1 MKQKTV
7 LTSLAFVLIV
17 FLATLTGC
25 KYNTKNLE
33 NPRWES
39 NALTPL
45 VTTRLTMQNVV
56 GDTTLKTEADNS
68 LTYVH
73 KQTLLNVPLADYL
86 AIPDTELVTYARLD
100 SLKLASQTITYKYTL
115 GRFARD
121 LIATG
126 VPSNI
131 FLGTAIL
138 NFHDSTIPNIPALSY
153 TAGPTSP
160 WQEFNATSLFKSAT
174 LSQGKLEVKMENH
187 FPIELQN
194 LSFKIRNKT
203 DKATI
208 ANIVVPVP
216 LEADTGTYTHTEDL
230 AGKTVEGNMEGQ
242 VLNMNVPST
251 NNVPIDTNKAII
263 ITLRAYD
270 LQAEKATA
278 VFPTQYLKN
287 DKSYIVY
294 DMGGSN
300 ITKIKVK
307 SGKIRIKVE
316 SALEDTMYVLFSV
329 PKAIK
334 DGDSLIAEAKVPPAP
349 PGGVRVDSTVA
360 SIAGYEIDYTYDQFG
375 GPGHTVN
382 TFEQIFKVRI
392 DSTGIERTIDIS
404 DSVKVTYGLYDIV
417 PEYAEGWFINKD
429 INIAPGSVDFS
440 FFDKIQAGTFD
451 FQSINMDLT
460 VENSIG
466 VNANMY
472 VGGKI
477 KGLNT
482 RTGNSVTLTSP
493 VIDNVVT
500 ITGPTLSQKG
510 QTITNTYSLNKS
522 NSNIQ
527 AFLNNLPNK
536 ITYEGIAKMNEGVP
550 NTSYINHAY
559 DYSRA
564 KADLNIN
571 IPLNGIAD
579 HLTLLDT
586 SNISFASTGGV
597 EIAEGTLKLMIDN
610 KFPFSTAI
618 QAYFI
623 DANNMIIDSLFTNGP
638 NTASAGKDNG
648 AGIITE
654 PNRTILPAYVNKD
667 KMARI
672 RNSKKVIFKIVLNTV
687 NGTKIYSDYGIDLKI
702 IGDFKYTSST
712 R

>member
-1 MKQKTV
+1 MKQKSFFLVTALGLV
-7 LTSLAFVLIV
+7 MSLL
-17 FLATLTGC
+17 LSTGC

-33 NPRWES
+33 NPKWES

-45 VTTRLTMQNVV
+45 VSTRLTMQNVV
-56 GDTTLKTEADNS
+56 GDTTLRVEGDNS
-68 LTYVH
+68 LTYVY
-73 KQTLLNVPLADYL
+73 KKTLLDVPLKNYL
-86 AIPDTELVTYARLD
+86 MIPDTELVTYARLD
-100 SLKLASQTITYKYTL
+100 SLKLASQTITYIYTL

-126 VPSNI
+126 VPTNI
-131 FLGTAIL
+131 FLGNAIL
-138 NFHDSTIPNIPALSY
+138 ASHGSTIPNIPALSY
-153 TAGPTSP
+153 TSGPTSP

-174 LSQGKLEVKMENH
+174 LSAGFLEVKMENH

-194 LSFKIRNKT
+194 LSFLIRNKT

-216 LEADTGTYTHTEDL
+216 LEADTGTYTHTENL
-230 AGKTVEGNMEGQ
+230 AGKTVEGSMEGQ
-242 VLNMNVPST
+242 VVSMNVPST

-270 LQAEKATA
+270 LQASKATA

-287 DKSYIVY
+287 EKSYVVY
-294 DMGGSN
+294 DMGGNN

-349 PGGVRVDSTVA
+349 PGGVRVDST
-360 SIAGYEIDYTYDQFG
+360 IAYIDGYEIDYTYNQYG
-375 GPGHTVN
+375 GPGVTVN

-429 INIAPGSVDFS
+429 INITPGSVDFS

-477 KGLNT
+477 KGINT

-510 QTITNTYSLNKS
+510 QTITNTYSINKS

-527 AFLNNLPNK
+527 TFLNNLPNK
-536 ITYEGIAKMNEGVP
+536 IVYEGVAKMNEGVP
-550 NTSYINHAY
+550 STFYINHAY
-559 DYSRA
+559 DFSRA

-571 IPLNGIAD
+571 IPLNGVAD

-610 KFPFSTAI
+610 KFPFSAAI

-638 NTASAGKDNG
+638 STAQAGKDNG
-648 AGIITE
+648 AGLITE
-654 PNRTILPAYVNKD
+654 PNRTVMPTYVNKD

>member
-1 MKQKTV
+1 MKQKSVLITLALVLTV
-7 LTSLAFVLIV
+7 L
-17 FLATLTGC
+17 LTILSGC

-33 NPRWES
+33 NPKWES

-45 VTTRLTMQNVV
+45 VSTRLTMQNVV
-56 GDTTLKTEADNS
+56 GDTTLKVEGDNS
-68 LTYVH
+68 LTYIH
-73 KQTLLNVPLADYL
+73 RQTLLDVPLQNYL

-100 SLKLASQTITYKYTL
+100 SLKLSSQTITYSYTL

-126 VPSNI
+126 VPTNI
-131 FLGTAIL
+131 FLGSAL
-138 NFHDSTIPNIPALSY
+138 LASHGSTIPNIPALTYAS
-153 TAGPTSP
+153 TSTSP
-160 WQEFNATSLFKSAT
+160 WQEFNATSLFKSAK
-174 LSQGKLEVKMENH
+174 LKAGFLEVKMENH
-187 FPIELQN
+187 FPIEIQN
-194 LSFKIRNKT
+194 LSFMIRNKT

-230 AGKTVEGNMEGQ
+230 AGKTVEGIMEGQ
-242 VLNMNVPST
+242 VVSMNIPST

-263 ITLRAYD
+263 IRLRAYD

-294 DMGGSN
+294 NMGGSN
-300 ITKIKVK
+300 VTKIKVK
-307 SGKIRIKVE
+307 TGKIRIKVE
-316 SALEDTMYVLFSV
+316 SSLQDTMYVLFSV

-334 DGDSLIAEAKVPPAP
+334 DGDSLIANAKVPPAP

-360 SIAGYEIDYTYDQFG
+360 SIAGYEIDYTYNEFG
-375 GPGHTVN
+375 GPGLTVN
-382 TFEQIFKVRI
+382 TFEQIFQVRI

-429 INIAPGSVDFS
+429 INIEPGSVDFA

-460 VENSIG
+460 VQNSIG

-482 RTGNSVTLTSP
+482 RTGNAVTLTSP

-500 ITGPTLSQKG
+500 IMGPTLSQKG

-527 AFLNNLPNK
+527 TFLNNLPNK
-536 ITYEGIAKMNEGVP
+536 ITYQGVAKMNEGVP
-550 NTSYINHAY
+550 STSYINHAY

-571 IPLNGIAD
+571 IPLNGVAD

-610 KFPFSTAI
+610 KFPFSAGI
-618 QAYFI
+618 QAYFVN
-623 DANNMIIDSLFTNGP
+623 ANNQIIDSLFTNGP
-638 NTASAGKDNG
+638 NTAQAGKDNG
-648 AGIITE
+648 AGLIIE

-667 KMARI
+667 KMTRI
-672 RNSKKVIFKIVLNTV
+672 RNSKKVIFKIVLNTI

-712 R
+712 Q

>member
-1 MKQKTV
+1 MKQKSFFLVTALGLV
-7 LTSLAFVLIV
+7 MSLL
-17 FLATLTGC
+17 LSTGC

-33 NPRWES
+33 NPKWES

-45 VTTRLTMQNVV
+45 VSTRLTMQNVV
-56 GDTTLKTEADNS
+56 GDTTLQVEGDNS
-68 LTYVH
+68 LTYVY
-73 KQTLLNVPLADYL
+73 KKTLLDVPLKNYL
-86 AIPDTELVTYARLD
+86 MIPDTELVTYARLD
-100 SLKLASQTITYKYTL
+100 SLKLASQTITYIYTL

-126 VPSNI
+126 VPTNI
-131 FLGTAIL
+131 FLGNAIL
-138 NFHDSTIPNIPALSY
+138 ASHGSTIPNIPALSY
-153 TAGPTSP
+153 TSGPTSP

-174 LSQGKLEVKMENH
+174 LSAGFLEVKMENH

-194 LSFKIRNKT
+194 LSFLIRNKT

-216 LEADTGTYTHTEDL
+216 LEADTGTYTHTENL

-242 VLNMNVPST
+242 VVSMNVPST

-270 LQAEKATA
+270 LQASKATA

-287 DKSYIVY
+287 EKSYVVY

-349 PGGVRVDSTVA
+349 PGGVRVDST
-360 SIAGYEIDYTYDQFG
+360 IAYIDGYEIDYTYNQYG
-375 GPGHTVN
+375 GPGVTVN

-429 INIAPGSVDFS
+429 INITPGSVDFS

-477 KGLNT
+477 KGINT

-510 QTITNTYSLNKS
+510 QTITNTYSINKS

-527 AFLNNLPNK
+527 TFLNNLPNK
-536 ITYEGIAKMNEGVP
+536 IVYEGVAKMNEGVP
-550 NTSYINHAY
+550 STFYINHAY
-559 DYSRA
+559 DFSRA

-571 IPLNGIAD
+571 IPLNGVAD

-610 KFPFSTAI
+610 KFPFSAAI

-638 NTASAGKDNG
+638 STAQAGKDNG
-648 AGIITE
+648 AGLITE
-654 PNRTILPAYVNKD
+654 PNRTVMPTYVNKD

>member
-1 MKQKTV
+1 MKQKIFFTV
-7 LTSLAFVLIV
+7 LAFVLI
-17 FLATLTGC
+17 TILTILSSC

-33 NPRWES
+33 NPKWQS
-39 NALTPL
+39 NALAPL
-45 VTTRLTMQNVV
+45 VSTRLTMQNVV
-56 GDTTLKTEADNS
+56 GDTTLKVEGDNS

-73 KQTLLNVPLADYL
+73 KQTLLDIPLRNYL
-86 AIPDTELVTYARLD
+86 AIPDTELVSYARLD
-100 SLKLASQTITYKYTL
+100 SLKLSSKSITYSYTL
-115 GRFARD
+115 GKFARD
-121 LIATG
+121 MIATG
-126 VPSNI
+126 VPANILLGATILSNH
-131 FLGTAIL
+131 G
-138 NFHDSTIPNIPALSY
+138 NTIPSIPASSY
-153 TAGPTSP
+153 TSGPTSP

-174 LSQGKLEVKMENH
+174 LTAGKLDIKMENH
-187 FPIELQN
+187 FPIEIQN
-194 LSFKIRNKT
+194 LSFTIRNKT

-216 LEADTGTYTHTEDL
+216 LEADTGTHTHTENL

-242 VLNMNVPST
+242 VVSMNVPAST
-251 NNVPIDTNKAII
+251 NVPIDTNKAII
-263 ITLRAYD
+263 ITLKAYD

-278 VFPTQYLKN
+278 IFPTQYLKN
-287 DKSYIVY
+287 DRKFIVY
-294 DMGGSN
+294 NMGGSN

-307 SGKIRIKVE
+307 SGKVKVKVE
-316 SALEDTMYVLFSV
+316 TAIEDTLYILFSV

-334 DGDSLIAEAKVPPAP
+334 NGDSLIAHVKAPPAP
-349 PGGVRVDSTVA
+349 PGSVRIDSTIVP
-360 SIAGYEIDYTYDQFG
+360 IDGYEIDYTYNQYG
-375 GPGHTVN
+375 GPGLTVN
-382 TFEQIFKVRI
+382 TFEQIFKVRL

-404 DSVKVTYGLYDIV
+404 DSVRVVYGLYDVI

-429 INIAPGSVDFS
+429 INIQPGSVSFE
-440 FFDKIQAGTFD
+440 FFDKIHAGTFD

-472 VGGKI
+472 VAGKI
-477 KGLNT
+477 KGVNT

-493 VIDNVVT
+493 VIDNPVN
-500 ITGPTLSQKG
+500 ILGPTLSQKG
-510 QTITNTYSLNKS
+510 QTITNTFSINKS

-536 ITYEGIAKMNEGVP
+536 ITYEGVAKMNEGVP

-571 IPLNGIAD
+571 IPLNGVAD
-579 HLTLLDT
+579 HLTLIDT
-586 SNISFASTGGV
+586 SNISFAAAGGL
-597 EIAEGTLKLMIDN
+597 EIEEGTLKLMIDN
-610 KFPFSTAI
+610 KFPFSATI
-618 QAYFI
+618 QAYFL
-623 DANNMIIDSLFTNGP
+623 DAANTTIDSLFTQP
-638 NTASAGKDNG
+638 ATASAGKDNG

-654 PNRTILPAYVNKD
+654 PNRTILPAYVNKN

>member
-1 MKQKTV
+1 MKQKSFFLVTALGLV
-7 LTSLAFVLIV
+7 MSLL
-17 FLATLTGC
+17 LSTGC

-33 NPRWES
+33 NPKWES

-45 VTTRLTMQNVV
+45 VSTRLTMQNVV
-56 GDTTLKTEADNS
+56 GDTTLKVEGDNS
-68 LTYVH
+68 LTYVY
-73 KQTLLNVPLADYL
+73 KKTLLDVPLKNYL
-86 AIPDTELVTYARLD
+86 MIPDTELVTYARLD
-100 SLKLASQTITYKYTL
+100 SLKLASQTITYIYTL

-126 VPSNI
+126 VPTNI
-131 FLGTAIL
+131 FLGNAIL
-138 NFHDSTIPNIPALSY
+138 ASHGSTIPNIPALSY
-153 TAGPTSP
+153 TSGPTSP

-174 LSQGKLEVKMENH
+174 LSAGFLEVKMENH

-194 LSFKIRNKT
+194 LSFLIRNKT

-216 LEADTGTYTHTEDL
+216 LEADTGTYTHTENL

-242 VLNMNVPST
+242 VVSMNVPST

-270 LQAEKATA
+270 LQASKATA

-287 DKSYIVY
+287 EKSYVVY

-349 PGGVRVDSTVA
+349 PGGVRVDST
-360 SIAGYEIDYTYDQFG
+360 IAYIDGYEIDYTYNQYG
-375 GPGHTVN
+375 GPGVTVN

-429 INIAPGSVDFS
+429 INITPGSVDFS

-477 KGLNT
+477 KGINT

-510 QTITNTYSLNKS
+510 QTITNTYSINKS

-527 AFLNNLPNK
+527 TFLNNLPNK
-536 ITYEGIAKMNEGVP
+536 IVYEGVAKMNEGVP
-550 NTSYINHAY
+550 STFYINHAY
-559 DYSRA
+559 DFSRA

-571 IPLNGIAD
+571 IPLNGVAD

-610 KFPFSTAI
+610 KFPFSAAI

-638 NTASAGKDNG
+638 STAQAGKDNG
-648 AGIITE
+648 AGLITE
-654 PNRTILPAYVNKD
+654 PNRTVMPTYVNKD

>member
-1 MKQKTV
+1 MKQKSFFITFALV
-7 LTSLAFVLIV
+7 LTVM
-17 FLATLTGC
+17 LTILSGC

-33 NPRWES
+33 NPKWES

-45 VTTRLTMQNVV
+45 VSTRLTMQNVV
-56 GDTTLKTEADNS
+56 GDTTLKVEGDNS

-73 KQTLLNVPLADYL
+73 KQTLLNVPLKDYL

-100 SLKLASQTITYKYTL
+100 SLKLSSQTITYAYTL

-126 VPSNI
+126 IPSNI
-131 FLGTAIL
+131 FLGSAL
-138 NFHDSTIPNIPALSY
+138 LASHGSTIPNIPALTY
-153 TAGPTSP
+153 TSGSGSP

-174 LSQGKLEVKMENH
+174 LRSGFLEVKMENR

-216 LEADTGTYTHTEDL
+216 LEADTGTYTHTENL
-230 AGKTVEGNMEGQ
+230 AGKTVEGTMEGQ
-242 VLNMNVPST
+242 VISMNVPST

-294 DMGGSN
+294 NMGGSN
-300 ITKIKVK
+300 VTKIKVK
-307 SGKIRIKVE
+307 TGKIRIKVE
-316 SALEDTMYVLFSV
+316 SALQDTMYVLFSV

-334 DGDSLIAEAKVPPAP
+334 DGDSLIARTKVPPAP
-349 PGGVRVDSTVA
+349 PGGVRVDSTIA
-360 SIAGYEIDYTYDQFG
+360 SIAGYEIDYTYNQFG
-375 GPGHTVN
+375 GPGVTVN
-382 TFEQIFKVRI
+382 TFEQIFQVRI

-429 INIAPGSVDFS
+429 INIEPGSVDFA
-440 FFDKIQAGTFD
+440 FFEKIQAGTFD

-482 RTGNSVTLTSP
+482 RTGNAITLTSP

-500 ITGPTLSQKG
+500 IMGPTLAQKG

-536 ITYEGIAKMNEGVP
+536 ITYQGIAKMNEGVP
-550 NTSYINHAY
+550 STSYINHAY

-571 IPLNGIAD
+571 IPLNGVAD

-586 SNISFASTGGV
+586 SNISFAGSGGV
-597 EIAEGTLKLMIDN
+597 EISEGTLKLMIDN
-610 KFPFSTAI
+610 KFPFSASI

-623 DANNMIIDSLFTNGP
+623 DNSNRIVDSLFVNGP
-638 NTASAGKDNG
+638 STAQAGKDNG
-648 AGIITE
+648 AGLITE
-654 PNRTILPAYVNKD
+654 PNRTILPAYVSKD
-667 KMARI
+667 KMSRI
-672 RNSKKVIFKIVLNTV
+672 RNSKKVVFKIVLNTV

-712 R
+712 Q